1 MTYSPIA
8 QESQTD
14 VQQAIESST
23 AIPLSKTVIDIVK
36 HRGRYLLISLSLIL
50 PSLIFMGLNI
60 VNTPMHS
67 PLKLGIDFVG
77 GTLTEVQ
84 TTQVVAQETLPHLAH
99 ALDAY
104 EIEGAVIQLQNP
116 MKTDAKSQGSVLSI
130 RTPMLDE
137 AKIEALDSTLKSQV
151 GDFSL
156 LQRNTV
162 GPTLAK
168 ELFTNAL
175 LALALAYLLITGY
188 LTYRFQLDYA
198 ICALIALVH
207 DTVIVF
213 GVFAAMG
220 YLGNVAIDS
229 LFITGILTVIGFS
242 VHDTIV
248 VFDRLREN
256 TRLMYSQK
264 RPFAE
269 VANVSINQTLARSIN
284 TSLTALLPLV
294 TLYFFGGDSTKN
306 LVLCMG
312 LGIIVGTYSS
322 IAIASLLLS
331 LWREKQELAYSQES
345 T

>member
-1 MTYSPIA
+1 M
-8 QESQTD
+8 
-14 VQQAIESST
+14 V
-23 AIPLSKTVIDIVK
+23 
-36 HRGRYLLISLSLIL
+36 
-50 PSLIFMGLNI
+50 LNI
-60 VNTPMHS
+60 AHTPTHS
-67 PLKLGIDFVG
+67 PLKLGIDFIG

-84 TTQVVAQETLPHLAH
+84 PTQTIAQETLPHLAH

-104 EIEGAVIQLQNP
+104 EIEGSVIQLQNP
-116 MKTDAKSQGSVLSI
+116 IQSNSASQGSILSI

-137 AKIEALDSTLKSQV
+137 TKIEALESTLKSQV
-151 GDFSL
+151 GEFNL

-198 ICALIALVH
+198 LCALIALVH

-256 TRLMYSQK
+256 TRLLYSQK

-269 VANVSINQTLARSIN
+269 IANVSINQTLARSIN
-284 TSLTALLPLV
+284 TSLTALLPLG
-294 TLYFFGGDSTKN
+294 TLYFFGGDNTKN

-331 LWREKQELAYSQES
+331 LWREKQETALIETSEKG
-345 T
+345 